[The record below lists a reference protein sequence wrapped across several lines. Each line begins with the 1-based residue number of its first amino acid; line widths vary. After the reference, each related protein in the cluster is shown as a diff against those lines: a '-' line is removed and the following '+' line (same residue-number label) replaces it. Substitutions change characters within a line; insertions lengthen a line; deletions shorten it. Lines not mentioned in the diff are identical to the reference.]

1 MNNMEMN
8 NQRIKNHSEGMRMKA
23 DIADIAIIG
32 GGPAGLSAALNG
44 IARGKSVRV
53 FSTPGNYLE
62 RAEIINNYLGMEA
75 VSGKEMMQRF
85 REQVQSVGV
94 KIESGRVLSVMPLGE
109 RFMVAF
115 NSDVVEARTVIIA
128 SGAARQKEISGETKF
143 LGRGVSYCATCDGM
157 LYRGK
162 RAIVCGEAD
171 DLVAE
176 ANFLQ
181 QIGVQVTLVSP
192 KQRPRE
198 LAAGVA
204 FCQDRLTAVKGSQLV
219 EAAEL
224 QRGDIATDAVFIL
237 HNSLLPALL
246 LPGLETKNGFIQVSR
261 LQETNIAGVF
271 ASGDCSGIPLQIA
284 KAVGEG
290 LVAAQQA
297 ARYIDDQKK

>member
-1 MNNMEMN
+1 MEIN
-8 NQRIKNHSEGMRMKA
+8 KQCIKNHSEGMRMKADIA

-53 FSTPGNYLE
+53 FSAPGNYLE
-62 RAEIINNYLGMEA
+62 RAEKINNYLGLEA

-85 REQVQSVGV
+85 RDQVQSAGV
-94 KIESGRVLSVMPLGE
+94 KIELGRVLSVMPLGE

-115 NSDVVEARTVIIA
+115 NSDVVEARTVILA
-128 SGAARQKEISGETKF
+128 SGAARQKEINGETEF

-162 RAIVCGEAD
+162 RAVVCGEAD

-176 ANFLQ
+176 VNFLQ
-181 QIGVQVTLVSP
+181 QIGVAVTLVSP
-192 KQRPRE
+192 KPRPQE
-198 LAAGVA
+198 LAAGVD
-204 FCQDRLTAVKGSQLV
+204 FCQERLVAVRGSRAV
-219 EAAEL
+219 EAVEL
-224 QRGDIATDAVFIL
+224 QQGTIATDAVFIL
-237 HNSLLPALL
+237 HNSLQPALL
-246 LPGLETKNGFIQVSR
+246 LPGLEIKNNFIQVSR
-261 LQETNIAGVF
+261 QQETNIAGVF
-271 ASGDCSGIPLQIA
+271 ASGDCCGIPLQIA

>member
-1 MNNMEMN
+1 
-8 NQRIKNHSEGMRMKA
+8 MRMKA

-32 GGPAGLSAALNG
+32 GGPAGMSAALNG
-44 IARGKSVRV
+44 IARGKTVRV
-53 FSTPGNYLE
+53 FSAPGNYLE
-62 RAEIINNYLGMEA
+62 RAEKINNYLGMEA

-85 REQVQSVGV
+85 RDQVQSAGV

-128 SGAARQKEISGETKF
+128 SGAARQKEISGETEF

-162 RAIVCGEAD
+162 RAVVCGEAD

-181 QIGVQVTLVSP
+181 QIGVAVTLVSP
-192 KQRPRE
+192 KQRPQE
-198 LAAGVA
+198 LADGVD
-204 FCQDRLTAVKGSQLV
+204 FCQDRLVAVLGSRAV
-219 EAAEL
+219 EAVEL
-224 QRGDIATDAVFIL
+224 QQGTIATDAVFIL

-261 LQETNIAGVF
+261 HQETNIAGVF
-271 ASGDCSGIPLQIA
+271 ASGDCCGIPLQIA

>member
-1 MNNMEMN
+1 MEMN
-8 NQRIKNHSEGMRMKA
+8 KQCIKNHSEGMRMKA

-53 FSTPGNYLE
+53 FSAPGNYLE
-62 RAEIINNYLGMEA
+62 RAEKINNYLGMEA

-85 REQVQSVGV
+85 RDQVQLAGV
-94 KIESGRVLSVMPLGE
+94 KIELGRVLSVMPLGE

-128 SGAARQKEISGETKF
+128 SGAARQKEISGETEF

-162 RAIVCGEAD
+162 RAVVCGEAD
-171 DLVAE
+171 DLVTE

-181 QIGVQVTLVSP
+181 QIGVAVTLVSP
-192 KQRPRE
+192 KQRPKD
-198 LAAGVA
+198 LADGVA
-204 FCQDRLTAVKGSQLV
+204 FCQDRLLAVRGSRAV
-219 EAAEL
+219 EAVDL
-224 QRGDIATDAVFIL
+224 QQGTIATDAVFIL

-261 LQETNIAGVF
+261 QQETNIAGVF
-271 ASGDCSGIPLQIA
+271 ASGDCCGNPLQIA

>member
-1 MNNMEMN
+1 MEMN
-8 NQRIKNHSEGMRMKA
+8 KQCIKNHSEGMRMKA

-53 FSTPGNYLE
+53 FSAPGNYLE
-62 RAEIINNYLGMEA
+62 RAEKINNYLGMEA

-85 REQVQSVGV
+85 RDQVQSAGV
-94 KIESGRVLSVMPLGE
+94 KIEPGRVLSVMPLGE

-115 NSDVVEARTVIIA
+115 NSDVVEARTVILA
-128 SGAARQKEISGETKF
+128 SGAARQKEISGETEF

-181 QIGVQVTLVSP
+181 QIGVEVTLVSS
-192 KQRPRE
+192 KQRPKE
-198 LAAGVA
+198 LADGVT
-204 FCQDRLTAVKGSQLV
+204 FCQDRLLAVRGSRSV
-219 EAAEL
+219 EAVDL
-224 QRGDIATDAVFIL
+224 QQGTIATDAVFIL

-246 LPGLETKNGFIQVSR
+246 LPGLETKKGFIQVSR
-261 LQETNIAGVF
+261 QQETNIAGVF
-271 ASGDCSGIPLQIA
+271 ASGDCCGMPLQIA

-297 ARYIDDQKK
+297 AKYIDDQKK

>member
-1 MNNMEMN
+1 MEMN
-8 NQRIKNHSEGMRMKA
+8 KQCIKNHSEGMRMKA

-53 FSTPGNYLE
+53 FSAPGNYLE
-62 RAEIINNYLGMEA
+62 RAEKINNYLGMEA

-85 REQVQSVGV
+85 RDQVQSAGV
-94 KIESGRVLSVMPLGE
+94 KIEPGRVLSVMPLGE

-115 NSDVVEARTVIIA
+115 NSDVAEARTVIIA
-128 SGAARQKEISGETKF
+128 SGAARQKEISGEPEF
-143 LGRGVSYCATCDGM
+143 LGHGVSYCATCDGM

-162 RAIVCGEAD
+162 RAVVYGEAD

-181 QIGVQVTLVSP
+181 QIGVAVTLVSP
-192 KQRPRE
+192 KQRPQE
-198 LAAGVA
+198 LADGVA
-204 FCQDRLTAVKGSQLV
+204 FCQDRLVAVLGSRSV
-219 EAAEL
+219 EAVDL
-224 QRGDIATDAVFIL
+224 QRGTIATDAVFIL

-261 LQETNIAGVF
+261 QQETNIAGVF
-271 ASGDCSGIPLQIA
+271 ASGDCCGIPLQIA

>member
-1 MNNMEMN
+1 MEMN
-8 NQRIKNHSEGMRMKA
+8 KQCIKNHSEGMRMKA

-32 GGPAGLSAALNG
+32 GGPAGMSAALNG
-44 IARGKSVRV
+44 IARGKTVRV
-53 FSTPGNYLE
+53 FSAPGNYLE
-62 RAEIINNYLGMEA
+62 RAEKINNDLGMEA

-85 REQVQSVGV
+85 RDQVQSAGV

-115 NSDVVEARTVIIA
+115 NSDVAEARTVIIA
-128 SGAARQKEISGETKF
+128 SGAARQKEISGEPEF

-162 RAIVCGEAD
+162 RAVVCGESD

-181 QIGVQVTLVSP
+181 QIGVAVTLVSP
-192 KQRPRE
+192 KQRPQE
-198 LAAGVA
+198 LADGVA
-204 FCQDRLTAVKGSQLV
+204 FCQDRLVAVLGSRSV
-219 EAAEL
+219 EAVDL
-224 QRGDIATDAVFIL
+224 QRGTIATDAVFIL

-261 LQETNIAGVF
+261 QQETNIAGVF
-271 ASGDCSGIPLQIA
+271 ASGDCCGIPLQIA